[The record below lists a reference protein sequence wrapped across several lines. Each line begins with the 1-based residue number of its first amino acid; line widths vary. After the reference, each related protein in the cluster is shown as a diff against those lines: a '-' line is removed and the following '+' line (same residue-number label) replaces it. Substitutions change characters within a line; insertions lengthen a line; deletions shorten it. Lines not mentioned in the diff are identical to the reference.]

1 MIWTSTSTLDYM
13 TKIKIMKHEILS
25 GTISSVVHDLKK
37 LEDTWDIEIM
47 SSVLG
52 TSDFKKEVYVVIVK
66 ILRPKM

>member
-1 MIWTSTSTLDYM
+1 
-13 TKIKIMKHEILS
+13 MKHEILS

-52 TSDFKKEVYVVIVK
+52 TSDFKAETYVVIVK